1 MANHLLV
8 APHPHRQELT
18 GGSEDVG
25 PVVVVDVL
33 PLVLGQVDIADAGFR
48 EGAIE
53 NVGAMA
59 GTIHPFRDYVLRCLV
74 AGGNVLAGPAVVVA
88 FRNDAIPGK
97 RVVRANVIEEII

>member
-1 MANHLLV
+1 MPRTRSPWCSMANHLLV

-48 EGAIE
+48 ECAIE

-59 GTIHPFRDYVLRCLV
+59 GTIHPYLDYVLLCLV
-74 AGGNVLAGPAVVVA
+74 AVWFDLAGPQCL
-88 FRNDAIPGK
+88 NC
-97 RVVRANVIEEII
+97 VRH